1 MSSRDPKLFA
11 GSLELFAD
19 SLGTFE
25 ALVKSYSF
33 MGENIPPTNEELK
46 TAKPFLPAL
55 KTAAQEKQHATKVI
69 PSTPAPADDRTVGK
83 DIQKVDLVPIVYQE
97 ARKDFDRGVI
107 YMFDLEISFGDLSG
121 DGNEEAVVK
130 LFCRGAPMSSGGWHN
145 FYLYALRDGKPT
157 LIYKGQSGDR
167 AHGGICEAYMCSPD
181 SILECV
187 GHPGDR
193 RLVVRRYKPDKTDC
207 NACYGFVEE
216 TQYELHGDDLVVA
229 KTKTTP
235 LDKLDATDPCAIR
248 VR

>member
-1 MSSRDPKLFA
+1 MRGRVSLAFTVAALLCAS
-11 GSLELFAD
+11 GSEQR
-19 SLGTFE
+19 TYE
-25 ALVKSYSF
+25 
-33 MGENIPPTNEELK
+33 
-46 TAKPFLPAL
+46 
-55 KTAAQEKQHATKVI
+55 
-69 PSTPAPADDRTVGK
+69 TVGK

-107 YMFDLEISFGDLSG
+107 HRFHLEISFGDLSG

-130 LFCRGAPMSSGGWHN
+130 LFCRGAPTSSGGWHD

-167 AHGGICEAYMCSPD
+167 AHGGICEAYICSPD
-181 SILECV
+181 PILECV

-216 TQYELHGDDLVVA
+216 TQYEFHGDDLVVV